1 MLTQEIAMEI
11 VKQTTNR
18 LNRNI
23 NIMDDKGIIIASG
36 NHERIDQLHLGAMEV
51 LKTGKPLIIPEN
63 DRHQWVGVLPGINLP
78 INFQNVIIGVIGITG
93 DPTELLEFG
102 ELVKMITEMMLH
114 QAFMA
119 EQLEWKQHL
128 KELVFED
135 LLKEDINQHS
145 IDQRLELIG
154 MKLEPPYQVGV
165 MEMKLNPLNKNEL
178 IQMTE
183 TVFGSQYAL
192 VGFLSVNRVFI
203 LTMALSGNNIDKRLD
218 SAIKQLKAKDFV
230 IRIGLGS
237 IVDKE
242 SSIVHSFREAE
253 TALLLGEAKQALSR
267 YTDVETKALLER
279 IDERTK
285 QQFQERI
292 LGSLSEKLIETLQQF
307 FLSNLNIGECAK
319 RMYIHRNSLIYR
331 LKKIKDITGYNPQV
345 LHDAIT
351 LQLAIWVSQS
361 KRES

>member
-23 NIMDDKGIIIASG
+23 NIMDDKGTIIASG
-36 NHERIDQLHLGAMEV
+36 NRERIDQLHFGAMEV
-51 LKTGKPLIIPEN
+51 LKTGKPLIIHEKG
-63 DRHQWVGVLPGINLP
+63 RHQWTGVLPGINLP

-102 ELVKMITEMMLH
+102 KLVKMITEMMLH
-114 QAFMA
+114 QASMA
-119 EQLEWKQHL
+119 EQLQWKQHL

-135 LLKEDINQHS
+135 LLKEEINQYS

-154 MKLEPPYQVGV
+154 MKLEAPYQVGV
-165 MEMKLNPLNKNEL
+165 MKMKLNPLNKSEL

-183 TVFGSQYAL
+183 TVFGTQHAL
-192 VGFLSVNRVFI
+192 FGSLNVNRVFI
-203 LTMALSGNNIDKRLD
+203 LTSALTENNIDQRLD
-218 SAIKQLKAKDFV
+218 AVIKQLKAKGFV

-237 IVDKE
+237 LVEKE
-242 SSIVHSFREAE
+242 SYICHSFREAE
-253 TALLLGEAKQALSR
+253 SALLLGEVNQALTI

-307 FLSNLNIGECAK
+307 FLSNLNIGKCAK

-331 LKKIKDITGYNPQV
+331 LKKIKEITGYNPQE

-361 KRES
+361 IKRS

>member
-23 NIMDDKGIIIASG
+23 NIMDEKGTIIASG
-36 NHERIDQLHLGAMEV
+36 NRERIDQLHFGAMEV
-51 LKTGKPLIIPEN
+51 LKTGKPLIIHEK
-63 DRHQWVGVLPGINLP
+63 DRHQWAGVLPGINLP

-114 QAFMA
+114 QAFMV

-135 LLKEDINQHS
+135 LLKEEINQHS

-165 MEMKLNPLNKNEL
+165 MEMKLNPLNKSEL

-183 TVFGSQYAL
+183 TVFGTQHAL
-192 VGFLSVNRVFI
+192 VGFLNVNRVFI
-203 LTMALSGNNIDKRLD
+203 LTTALTENNIGQRLD
-218 SAIKQLKAKDFV
+218 TVIKQLKAKGFV

-237 IVDKE
+237 LVEKE
-242 SSIVHSFREAE
+242 SYICHSFREAE
-253 TALLLGEAKQALSR
+253 SALSLGEANQALTI

-331 LKKIKDITGYNPQV
+331 LKKIKEITGYNPQV

-361 KRES
+361 KKRS